1 MKYVLQITKDVREND
16 LIFNDYPLTELE
28 AIDLVQDN
36 KTSVDDGWRLI
47 RLRTG
52 VVSSSSE
59 IPNYVLRSREV
70 ELFNDETGELT
81 GEKETIT
88 AKAELHTITKNSSN
102 IIQCDNI
109 NDAWNIIQS
118 LNPSDG
124 YILIDEFENN
134 SLVVY
139 EHASLWKQ
147 EDGFVK
153 SHGRLNNHNRTDE
166 DRI

>member
-1 MKYVLQITKDVREND
+1 
-16 LIFNDYPLTELE
+16 
-28 AIDLVQDN
+28 
-36 KTSVDDGWRLI
+36 
-47 RLRTG
+47 
-52 VVSSSSE
+52 
-59 IPNYVLRSREV
+59 LRSREV
-70 ELFNDETGELT
+70 EVFNDETGELT
-81 GEKETIT
+81 GEKEVVT

>member
-16 LIFNDYPLTELE
+16 LVFNDYPLTELE

-81 GEKETIT
+81 GEKEVVT